1 MKNKILKDLINI
13 FTSLGFGHEKRI
25 TPIGFTS
32 GRNIPIAQFRL
43 FIPNDSGYE
52 ESGDMWEYNI
62 INISDEFIRVESA
75 GVTRADKR
83 YLYVY
88 VRYI

>member
-32 GRNIPIAQFRL
+32 DRNIPIAQFRL
-43 FIPNDSGYE
+43 FIPNDSEYE
-52 ESGDMWEYNI
+52 EAGDTRELGFI
-62 INISDEFIRVESA
+62 IY
-75 GVTRADKR
+75 KR
-83 YLYVY
+83 KENKFNY
-88 VRYI
+88 